1 MKKKSSKQVD
11 MKTVRIHLTQ
21 ILVLL
26 TVVLCLGSEAFASP
40 ATLTPWFG
48 ELTVPILGV
57 TLNEQRQP
65 VGVVTE
71 VVINFRERADHHGLQ
86 VQFLKTPGQF
96 SPIAQKAVEQ
106 AITRVSQAAH
116 LRTDSWTI
124 QLTFPYPGVTMFG
137 DSLSAMVGLSVVA
150 LAKGDHIFQGRS
162 ITGTITENGTIGK
175 VGGVPLKINAAYSE
189 HLYRV
194 FIPEEQE
201 IADGDWKTPFLMHVS
216 PVESLDK
223 AYFGLTGQHLLVAQA
238 VQ

>member
-1 MKKKSSKQVD
+1 
-11 MKTVRIHLTQ
+11 
-21 ILVLL
+21 
-26 TVVLCLGSEAFASP
+26 
-40 ATLTPWFG
+40 
-48 ELTVPILGV
+48 
-57 TLNEQRQP
+57 
-65 VGVVTE
+65 
-71 VVINFRERADHHGLQ
+71 
-86 VQFLKTPGQF
+86 
-96 SPIAQKAVEQ
+96 
-106 AITRVSQAAH
+106 
-116 LRTDSWTI
+116 
-124 QLTFPYPGVTMFG
+124 MFG